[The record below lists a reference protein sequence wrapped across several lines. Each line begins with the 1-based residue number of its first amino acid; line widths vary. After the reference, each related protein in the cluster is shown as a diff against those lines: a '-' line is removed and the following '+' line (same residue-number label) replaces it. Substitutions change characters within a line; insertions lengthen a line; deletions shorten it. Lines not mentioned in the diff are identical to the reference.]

1 MYLLSCCKRLSHLPG
16 QLHQVL
22 VFFKA
27 QNLQVQHYYLE
38 RQQTIWLLNA
48 PNFEM
53 YTLDFVLLMFIYH
66 KHKSSAA
73 KQITIQ
79 KAYESLG
86 LESFTVLSSEIVM
99 WKNAYNWPFCHM
111 HRHCKSS
118 Q

>member
-1 MYLLSCCKRLSHLPG
+1 MKQPQSVVKRKVPLYLSMWNIYLLTCCKGLSHLPG

-38 RQQTIWLLNA
+38 RQQTIWLPYA

-53 YTLDFVLLMFIYH
+53 HTLDFVLLMFICH
-66 KHKSSAA
+66 RHKSNAA

-79 KAYESLG
+79 KAYDRKSRTRILH
-86 LESFTVLSSEIVM
+86 SIVI
-99 WKNAYNWPFCHM
+99 
-111 HRHCKSS
+111 
-118 Q
+118 